1 MAPARLWRTGSLAA
15 IVMLAQS
22 ISPSAQADDEVRE
35 FYIKTVHIDGQTIM
49 RHLLRS
55 AGYCLSALLLIAV
68 AMTGDAFAAPPS
80 KADPV
85 RSWNLLALQTVRA
98 RSLSDAQAAR
108 LYAMVNVAMY
118 DAVNA
123 IIVARHGADGRTSA
137 LVRMGGAPRNANPDV
152 AAAAAAHAVL
162 SGEFPDLRPE
172 YDYQLNADLVDAGAA
187 GPTEAGQQ
195 WGYRV
200 GAAVR
205 AARANDGSTPTETQ
219 PGGFGPG
226 QFRAAWSG
234 VQFRNL
240 TPFGI
245 ANSTI
250 YRGAGPAALDGLDYA
265 SAFAEVKLLGSAALT
280 DPAKLATFQFWSLG
294 AGTAQPPG
302 AWIQV
307 ALAVTKKNPPPL
319 AEKARLLAL
328 VSMALSDTVAPTVW
342 SKSTFNFWRP
352 ATAIREAD
360 SDGNALTDPDPS
372 WSPRAGGIGG
382 KSRVLVGSQH
392 LQRRRRCRTGRLFL
406 QRCGAIQPDHRTRR
420 RVASLGPIRA
430 FPQPRPRPG
439 NRGSSAGST
448 SDSATRKASPKVR
461 RSQKRFS
468 RRGCSGVKKGRGH
481 DDDDDDQATSVVA
494 RHTSVPARSEAGQR

>member
-1 MAPARLWRTGSLAA
+1 LAA
-15 IVMLAQS
+15 IAMLAQS
-22 ISPSAQADDEVRE
+22 ISP
-35 FYIKTVHIDGQTIM
+35 M

-68 AMTGDAFAAPPS
+68 AMTGDAFATPPS

-123 IIVARHGADGRTSA
+123 IVARHGADGRTSA
-137 LVRMGGAPRNANPDV
+137 IVPMRGAPANANPDV

-172 YDYQLNADLVDAGAA
+172 YDSQLNGDLVDAGAA
-187 GPTEAGQQ
+187 GPTQAGQQ

-280 DPAKLATFQFWSLG
+280 DPAKLATFQFWNLG

-319 AEKARLLAL
+319 PEKARLLAL
-328 VSMALSDTVAPTVW
+328 VSMALSDTVAPTYW
-342 SKSTFNFWRP
+342 SKFTFHSWRP
-352 ATAIREAD
+352 GTAIREAD
-360 SDGNALTDPDPS
+360 TDGNALTDPDPS

-382 KSRVLVGSQH
+382 NPEYWSGHSIFSAAAATALAGFFCSDAVP
-392 LQRRRRCRTGRLFL
+392 F
-406 QRCGAIQPDHRTRR
+406 
-420 RVASLGPIRA
+420 SL
-430 FPQPRPRPG
+430 
-439 NRGSSAGST
+439 T
-448 SDSATRKASPKVR
+448 TDSAPGGIARTYPGFSAAAAEAGQSRIFAGIHFGFSNQEGLAKGKAIAEEILATRLLR
-461 RSQKRFS
+461 
-468 RRGCSGVKKGRGH
+468 VKKGRGH
-481 DDDDDDQATSVVA
+481 DDDDDDHGHQ
-494 RHTSVPARSEAGQR
+494 RRSPTHFGACPL

>member
-1 MAPARLWRTGSLAA
+1 
-15 IVMLAQS
+15 
-22 ISPSAQADDEVRE
+22 
-35 FYIKTVHIDGQTIM
+35 M
-49 RHLLRS
+49 RDHLLLRS

-80 KADPV
+80 KAVPDPV

-123 IIVARHGADGRTSA
+123 IVAQHGADGRTSA
-137 LVRMGGAPRNANPDV
+137 LVPMGEAPPNANLDV

-172 YDYQLNADLVDAGAA
+172 YDYHLRANLVDAGAA

-205 AARANDGSTPTETQ
+205 AARANDGSAPAETQ
-219 PGGFGPG
+219 PAGSGPG

-265 SAFAEVKLLGSAALT
+265 SAFAEVKLLGNAALT
-280 DPAKLATFQFWSLG
+280 DPAKLATFQFWSLA

-307 ALAVTKKNPPPL
+307 ALAVTKKKPPPL
-319 AEKARLLAL
+319 PEMARLLAL

-342 SKSTFNFWRP
+342 SKFTFRFWRP

-382 KSRVLVGSQH
+382 NPEYWSGHSI
-392 LQRRRRCRTGRLFL
+392 FS
-406 QRCGAIQPDHRTRR
+406 GAGAAALAGFFCSDAVPF
-420 RVASLGPIRA
+420 SL
-430 FPQPRPRPG
+430 
-439 NRGSSAGST
+439 T
-448 SDSATRKASPKVR
+448 TDSAPD
-461 RSQKRFS
+461 
-468 RRGCSGVKKGRGH
+468 G
-481 DDDDDDQATSVVA
+481 VA
-494 RHTSVPARSEAGQR
+494 RTYPGFSAAAAEAGQSRIFGGIHFGFSNQEGLAAGKAIAEEILATRLLRRRGPTHFGACPL